1 LDQLSDFHLLNTVR
15 MVRYRRLL
23 CAGHVGGTE
32 ERGNTACRIFM
43 EESLGKLT
51 LWRLRRRW
59 EDIIKKS

>member
-1 LDQLSDFHLLNTVR
+1 